1 MPESRT
7 CYHSAATAALA
18 LGTQEATMQ
27 GLDQSKQP
35 LLLLLPSPPV
45 LLTKE
50 AAGGQQDTVLKKSDF
65 HNHVFQERVK
75 KGQKNGL
82 CLTSV

>member
-1 MPESRT
+1 MSQEPVT
-7 CYHSAATAALA
+7 TLLPLLLWL

-45 LLTKE
+45 LLTTE
-50 AAGGQQDTVLKKSDF
+50 AADGQYDTVTEK
-65 HNHVFQERVK
+65 
-75 KGQKNGL
+75 
-82 CLTSV
+82 